1 MELPFRMKFS
11 LGRKLKGY
19 DFPAIS
25 KWHNVSGKAKKTNCY
40 KMEYLV
46 KDEKLELKYQPG
58 KGAWTYH
65 IQIPNTKHIVGKWG
79 SMKVAGT
86 IDNYKIK
93 SINLAKL
100 GDQDK
105 LISINNKI
113 RKAINKSGGDTVT
126 VTLYLLTLKE
136 QITEKEVL
144 ETFKDSG
151 VLKSFKK
158 LTENERNEIIGKIT
172 SLKSEDKQVK
182 MILKYIDQLSKN
194 ND

>member
-1 MELPFRMKFS
+1 
-11 LGRKLKGY
+11 
-19 DFPAIS
+19 
-25 KWHNVSGKAKKTNCY
+25 
-40 KMEYLV
+40 MEYLV
-46 KDEKLELKYQPG
+46 KDENLELKYQSG

-79 SMKVAGT
+79 SMKASGT
-86 IDNYKIK
+86 IDNYKIET
-93 SINLAKL
+93 INLAKL

-105 LISINNKI
+105 LISINDKI

-126 VTLYLLTLKE
+126 VTLYLLASKE
-136 QITEKEVL
+136 QITEEEVL

-151 VLKSFKK
+151 VLKAFKK
-158 LTENERNEIIGKIT
+158 RTEDERNEIIGKIT

-182 MILKYIDQLSKN
+182 MILKYIDQLSIR

>member
-1 MELPFRMKFS
+1 ME
-11 LGRKLKGY
+11 
-19 DFPAIS
+19 
-25 KWHNVSGKAKKTNCY
+25 C
-40 KMEYLV
+40 LV
-46 KDEKLELKYQPG
+46 KEKKLELKYQPG

-86 IDNYKIK
+86 IDNYKIE

-105 LISINNKI
+105 LISINSEI

-126 VTLYLLTLKE
+126 VTLYLLTSNE
-136 QITEKEVL
+136 QINEKEVL
-144 ETFKDSG
+144 ETFKDSE
-151 VLKSFKK
+151 VLKAFEQLSKD
-158 LTENERNEIIGKIT
+158 ERNEIIGKIT
-172 SLKSEDKQVK
+172 SLKSEDKQMK

-194 ND
+194 NA

>member
-1 MELPFRMKFS
+1 
-11 LGRKLKGY
+11 
-19 DFPAIS
+19 
-25 KWHNVSGKAKKTNCY
+25 
-40 KMEYLV
+40 MEYLV

-65 IQIPNTKHIVGKWG
+65 IQIPNTKHIVGKWV
-79 SMKVAGT
+79 SMKVSGT
-86 IDNYKIK
+86 IDNYKIE

-105 LISINNKI
+105 LISINAKI
-113 RKAINKSGGDTVT
+113 RKVINKSGGDTVT
-126 VTLYLLTLKE
+126 VTLYLLTSRE

-151 VLKSFKK
+151 VLKAFKK
-158 LTENERNEIIGKIT
+158 LSEEDRNEIIGKII